1 MSTPKRAA
9 SSGTSTPTPRLSVGS
24 RMQLYA
30 VGALRTYGVVA
41 TLVVLVVLVSL
52 KSSVFLHSENLMNI
66 ASQWAPAGIMA
77 VGMTFVIL
85 TGGFDLS
92 VGSVFSLSAVTAAGV
107 GRTHSP
113 LVAFAAALGVALAIG
128 IVNGVVVTL
137 LEVNAFIATLGS
149 SFAVSGI
156 GLVATGNAAY
166 LVNNPSFSRLGAGR
180 FHTIPYSGMV
190 LAGALVLGGLVLARS
205 VYGQM
210 IYAVGGNVEASRLAG
225 LRTRLVVGSTYALSG
240 LCAGLAGV
248 ITASQLSSA
257 SPTISPNIVFDVI
270 TIVVVGGTSLAGG
283 YGAMWRTAVGL
294 GILATLQNGLNLLD
308 IDPNYQNIIKGGI
321 IVGAL
326 ALDSY
331 ARRLAR
337 RTTTRVVEAHSAP
350 ADSSTETASPY
361 ATQPKTGGGSL

>member
-1 MSTPKRAA
+1 MPSAATSKRAA
-9 SSGTSTPTPRLSVGS
+9 WQGCEHGCRV
-24 RMQLYA
+24 
-30 VGALRTYGVVA
+30 
-41 TLVVLVVLVSL
+41 
-52 KSSVFLHSENLMNI
+52 
-66 ASQWAPAGIMA
+66 
-77 VGMTFVIL
+77 
-85 TGGFDLS
+85 
-92 VGSVFSLSAVTAAGV
+92 
-107 GRTHSP
+107 
-113 LVAFAAALGVALAIG
+113 
-128 IVNGVVVTL
+128 
-137 LEVNAFIATLGS
+137 
-149 SFAVSGI
+149 
-156 GLVATGNAAY
+156 
-166 LVNNPSFSRLGAGR
+166 
-180 FHTIPYSGMV
+180 
-190 LAGALVLGGLVLARS
+190 
-205 VYGQM
+205 
-210 IYAVGGNVEASRLAG
+210 
-225 LRTRLVVGSTYALSG
+225 STYALSG

-294 GILATLQNGLNLLD
+294 GILATLQNGLNLLN

-350 ADSSTETASPY
+350 AEPPTETASQY